1 MIGFVTRLFGFG
13 RKAELVGNVGRK
25 MSAPIERV
33 RGVGGRPRFQYEVIN
48 DLSIPKAFDAGGG
61 KFYGSQEGMLMD
73 FKYPS
78 N

>member
-1 MIGFVTRLFGFG
+1 MFGFIKRLFGFG

-25 MSAPIERV
+25 LAPIESI
-33 RGVGGRPRFQYEVIN
+33 RGYGGKPRFQYEVIE
-48 DLSIPKAFDAGGG
+48 DLSLPKAFDAGGG